1 MEEKIESLKKSLDNH
16 ERRISRLEELV
27 TKQPRKKKKVAGG
40 GGKRQAKRTKAKS
53 ASGRPGPGAMIDKLI
68 AKGFFKKHRV
78 MVDIIK
84 HCKDNL
90 AYKYK
95 ATDFSPTL
103 GRCIRNEKLK
113 REKNKDG
120 HFEYFQNS

>member
-1 MEEKIESLKKSLDNH
+1 MKEAIQEMKKLLEAH
-16 ERRISRLEELV
+16 ERRISKLEAMIIRPLGKGKKSEG
-27 TKQPRKKKKVAGG
+27 KRKKGP
-40 GGKRQAKRTKAKS
+40 S
-53 ASGRPGPGAMIDKLI
+53 ASARPGPGAMIDKLI

-84 HCKDNL
+84 HCKNNL

-120 HFEYFQNS
+120 HFEYFQQ

>member
-1 MEEKIESLKKSLDNH
+1 MKEMVGILKKKLDDH
-16 ERRISRLEELV
+16 EARISKLEAVLTRPVE
-27 TKQPRKKKKVAGG
+27 KGKKGKGKRKKGK
-40 GGKRQAKRTKAKS
+40 GKRKKGPS
-53 ASGRPGPGAMIDKLI
+53 ASGRPGPGAMIDQLI

-84 HCKDNL
+84 HCKNNL
-90 AYKYK
+90 AYRYK

-120 HFEYFQNS
+120 HFEYFQQ